1 MGIDDIVAK
10 AKAALPDERVDQV
23 AGAVKKVTDDSVD
36 AKVDQAAEQA
46 KRLND

>member
-23 AGAVKKVTDDSVD
+23 ADAVKNVTDDNLD
-36 AKVDQAAEQA
+36 AKVDQVAEQA